1 MCFQEWNFGAYSRRI
16 QPDDINKMK
25 FVGTLEDLK
34 LVGVL
39 KEKLNKVS
47 YLCGVFRKKYLSWHT
62 YKQFEIAM
70 KKEKIHLE
78 YLLNATSKNI
88 LWSAI
93 STPTGLEDWFADKVI
108 SDDKIVEFH
117 WGKTELRKAEIIA
130 IRSFSFIR
138 FRWQDDENERDYFE
152 IKMTYNELTS
162 DYVLEITDFAEPDEV
177 DDMKELWESQV
188 AKLRRTCGF

>member
-1 MCFQEWNFGAYSRRI
+1 
-16 QPDDINKMK
+16 
-25 FVGTLEDLK
+25 
-34 LVGVL
+34 
-39 KEKLNKVS
+39 
-47 YLCGVFRKKYLSWHT
+47 
-62 YKQFEIAM
+62 M

-152 IKMTYNELTS
+152 IKMTLKSATKLFSVLLASKRPLITELA
-162 DYVLEITDFAEPDEV
+162 D
-177 DDMKELWESQV
+177 
-188 AKLRRTCGF
+188 KLRLKYPLLPTISPCPTMRLEAIRSIIPISCRRYPKSV